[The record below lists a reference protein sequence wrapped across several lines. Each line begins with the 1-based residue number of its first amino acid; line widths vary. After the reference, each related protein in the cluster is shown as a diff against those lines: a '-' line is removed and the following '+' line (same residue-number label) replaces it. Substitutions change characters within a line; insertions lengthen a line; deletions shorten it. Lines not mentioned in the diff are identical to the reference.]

1 MLRSSSALRGFG
13 AAILVASISVAAS
26 AQPKPLTP
34 APGPKA
40 PAPAPAPTPTP
51 APTPAPVGDVPLGL
65 QPPAGEPSA
74 TDLAKARAIFDAGG
88 RAYDSGNYTA
98 ALQAFEQAYAIAGRD
113 NIVFSI
119 AQAHRQAFVMT
130 QEPEH
135 LAKAITA
142 YKQFIA
148 SGKAGARK
156 GEAVKALG
164 ELQAIQATRAPM
176 AVQTTQP
183 QPAQEKTHLAVDS
196 PTPGVMISIDGSEPA
211 PPQVDRDV
219 AVGPHQVKLT
229 APGYVDKDVTVRID
243 AGEYKPVTF
252 ELEEKPAKLGMATS
266 DGAEISVDGR
276 FVGKAPLSRPV
287 DIPPG
292 KRFVSVTLPGHQ
304 SKGEVVALEHGEEKK
319 LAFHLPTTAQRDASY
334 VVFGFAAAG
343 AVATAVLGGIAIVEQ
358 NNAQNISNMS
368 SISRS
373 QQSDYAD
380 DIVMRNHLRTSAAA
394 VGAGT
399 AATALLGV
407 ALFVFDRPGP
417 IETPPDM
424 SPTAPKDNHP
434 KPAQPKMEMRLGP
447 WFSPDAG
454 GVGMQGRF

>member
-1 MLRSSSALRGFG
+1 MLRSSSALRGIG
-13 AAILVASISVAAS
+13 AAIVVASISVGAF

-40 PAPAPAPTPTP
+40 PAPAPAPTPAPLP
-51 APTPAPVGDVPLGL
+51 APAGDVPLGL

-74 TDLAKARAIFDAGG
+74 ADLAKARAIFDAGG
-88 RAYDSGNYTA
+88 RAYDSGNYAA
-98 ALQAFEQAYAIAGRD
+98 ALQAFEQAYTIAGRD

-130 QEPEH
+130 QDPEH

-164 ELQAIQATRAPM
+164 EVQAIQATRAPM
-176 AVQTTQP
+176 AVQTSQP
-183 QPAQEKTHLAVDS
+183 QPSQEKTHLAVDS

-252 ELEEKPAKLGMATS
+252 ELEEKPAKLGMTTS

-276 FVGKAPLSRPV
+276 FVGKAPLSAV
-287 DIPPG
+287 DIRPG

-319 LAFHLPTTAQRDASY
+319 LAFNLPTTAQRNASY

-343 AVATAVLGGIAIVEQ
+343 AVATAILGGVAIVEQ

-380 DIVMRNHLRTSAAA
+380 DIVLRNHLRTSAAA

-399 AATALLGV
+399 AAAALLGV
-407 ALFVFDRPGP
+407 VLFVFDRPGP
-417 IETPPDM
+417 VEAPADM
-424 SPTAPKDNHP
+424 SPTTPKDNHP
-434 KPAQPKMEMRLGP
+434 KPSAPKMEMRLGP

-454 GVGMQGRF
+454 GVGVGGRF